1 MPDAVLSAA
10 HRNSLL
16 AFWLGTAAVTFGV
29 LTHIP
34 MFLDA
39 APNGFRMAGMPMCPQ
54 MIWGMAAIVLGT
66 ALAAYGLLPAN
77 FRQARHLDIG
87 TIHETGDGRLK
98 AAHWQLLL
106 VLMAALVIDTMKPA
120 TLGFVV
126 PGTMKEYGIAKPV
139 VAWLPFSG
147 LTGTALGS
155 WIWGVL
161 ADRLGRRASILLAAI
176 MFIGTSICGAMPT
189 FGWNLAMCFAMGLS
203 AGGMLPIAY
212 TLMAETIPTRHRG
225 WSLVLLG
232 GVGLVG
238 GYFASSGLTH
248 LLEPLYS
255 WRVLWLIGLPTG
267 LLLIFFNRFIPE
279 SPRFLLMNGRREE
292 ALAIMARFGT
302 AISDAPVPPGHH
314 DLSADGAGALLRAP
328 LLDRTLA
335 LNLAAL
341 AWGLVNFGVLLWT
354 PASLKAAGYD
364 VGEASK
370 ILFNSCLWALPA
382 CAATAWLYSRW
393 STKGTL
399 VLTALV
405 TSAGLLGLS
414 LLGTGVTALHL
425 SPELVFALLLTG
437 ANGMIAVLLPY
448 AAESYPLYIRGRG
461 TGLVAASS
469 KAGGIAAQ
477 VVTMLALVPPLAT
490 AGLILAGPVTV
501 AAVLVSLIGAE
512 TRNRD
517 LEELDK

>member
-1 MPDAVLSAA
+1 MTDAVLSSST
-10 HRNSLL
+10 RNSLF
-16 AFWLGTAAVTFGV
+16 AFWLGAAAVTIGV
-29 LTHIP
+29 MTHIP

-39 APNGFRMAGMPMCPQ
+39 APNGFHMAGMEMCPQ
-54 MIWGMAAIVLGT
+54 MIWGMAAIVAGT
-66 ALAAYGLLPAN
+66 CLAAYGLLPAN
-77 FRQARHLDIG
+77 FRQMKHVDIG
-87 TIHETGDGRLK
+87 TIHETGDGTLK

-126 PGTMKEYGIAKPV
+126 PGTMKEYGIAKPI
-139 VAWLPFSG
+139 VAFLPFSG

-161 ADRLGRRASILLAAI
+161 ADRLGRRAAILLAAI

-225 WSLVLLG
+225 WALVLLG

-279 SPRFLLMNGRREE
+279 SPRFLIMNGRMEE
-292 ALAIMARFGT
+292 ARAVMARFGT
-302 AISDAPVPPGHH
+302 AISDAPVPPQHH
-314 DLSADGAGALLRAP
+314 DVSQDGAIALLKKP
-328 LLDRTLA
+328 LLNRTLA
-335 LNLAAL
+335 LNLVAL

-354 PASLKAAGYD
+354 PANLKAAGYD

-370 ILFNSCLWALPA
+370 ILFNSSLWALPA
-382 CAATAWLYSRW
+382 CVVTAWLYSRW

-399 VLTALV
+399 VVTAIV
-405 TSAGLLGLS
+405 TSVGLLGLS
-414 LLGTGVTALHL
+414 ALGTGLTWLHL
-425 SPELVFALLLTG
+425 SPEIVFALLLTG
-437 ANGMIAVLLPY
+437 SNGMIAVLLPY

-461 TGLVAASS
+461 TGLVAANS

-490 AGLILAGPVTV
+490 AGLLLAGPVTIAALIV
-501 AAVLVSLIGAE
+501 AHVGYE
-512 TRNRD
+512 TRNRN
-517 LEELDK
+517 LEDLDK

>member
-1 MPDAVLSAA
+1 MSNAVLSSATRHSVA
-10 HRNSLL
+10 
-16 AFWLGTAAVTFGV
+16 AFWLGTLAVTIGV

-39 APNGFRMAGMPMCPQ
+39 APNGFHMAGMPMCAQ
-54 MIWGMAAIVLGT
+54 MIWGMAAIAGGT
-66 ALAAYGLLPAN
+66 CLAAYGLLPAN
-77 FRQARHLDIG
+77 FRQTKHVDIG
-87 TIHETGDGRLK
+87 TIHETGDGKLK

-126 PGTMKEYGIAKPV
+126 PGTMKEYGIAKPI

-161 ADRLGRRASILLAAI
+161 ADRLGRRAAILLAAI

-225 WSLVLLG
+225 WALVLLG

-255 WRVLWLIGLPTG
+255 WRVLWLLGLPTG

-279 SPRFLLMNGRREE
+279 SPRFLIMNGRMDE
-292 ALAIMARFGT
+292 ARAVMARFGT
-302 AISDAPVPPGHH
+302 ALSETPLPATHH
-314 DLSADGAGALLRAP
+314 DVALDGASALVKQP
-328 LLDRTLA
+328 LLNRTLA
-335 LNLAAL
+335 LNLVAL

-354 PASLKAAGYD
+354 PANLKAAGYD

-382 CAATAWLYSRW
+382 CAITAWLYSRW

-399 VLTALV
+399 VLMALL

-414 LLGTGVTALHL
+414 LLGTDFSSLQL
-425 SPELVFALLLTG
+425 SPEVVFAVLLTG

-461 TGLVAASS
+461 TGLVAANS
-469 KAGGIAAQ
+469 KAGGILAQ

-490 AGLILAGPVTV
+490 AGLLLAGPVTLAAIIV
-501 AAVLVSLIGAE
+501 ARTGAE
-512 TRNRD
+512 TRNRN
-517 LEELDK
+517 LEDLDK